1 MCRWDGKK
9 STREVIDPE
18 FGSRPTIFIKNT
30 CLRHRL
36 FYPVFMTGMVSVSGY
51 RFKNRYLSPFLTG
64 AFGPFSSSV
73 AKGTPT
79 HFFSILSD
87 TLASFSS
94 GHLPVFIAKY
104 ILRYSNFLFGDVEA
118 KRFQLISTTNLFGD
132 IETMGSCDNS
142 VSTIIIRECTS
153 YHFPNWNIPYDIKNN
168 EISVQW
174 QHKNHAL
181 LTNWG
186 R

>member
-1 MCRWDGKK
+1 MLLTSRL
-9 STREVIDPE
+9 SSNPVPRELHTLDH
-18 FGSRPTIFIKNT
+18 FI
-30 CLRHRL
+30 L
-36 FYPVFMTGMVSVSGY
+36 FPHLVANKLAIVMI
-51 RFKNRYLSPFLTG
+51 
-64 AFGPFSSSV
+64 

-87 TLASFSS
+87 TLASCSS

-153 YHFPNWNIPYDIKNN
+153 YHVPN
-168 EISVQW
+168 
-174 QHKNHAL
+174 
-181 LTNWG
+181 
-186 R
+186 